1 MTDADRGWMS
11 VGRCPTWLAGHI
23 GVSSHTV
30 QKKSSP
36 TTTSWSWKGFHVA
49 WHKHKALSKLSHSAP
64 KGSKCVSKGKVKCSC
79 NGWSMSWW
87 LCLPCT

>member
-30 QKKSSP
+30 QKKKQSYDYIMELEGISCGVAQAQSSFQTEP
-36 TTTSWSWKGFHVA
+36 FS
-49 WHKHKALSKLSHSAP
+49 P
-64 KGSKCVSKGKVKCSC
+64 
-79 NGWSMSWW
+79 
-87 LCLPCT
+87 